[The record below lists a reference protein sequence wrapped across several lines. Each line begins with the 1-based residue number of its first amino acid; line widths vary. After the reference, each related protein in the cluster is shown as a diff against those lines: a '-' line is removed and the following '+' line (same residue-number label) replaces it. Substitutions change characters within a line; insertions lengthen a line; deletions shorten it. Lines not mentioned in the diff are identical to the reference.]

1 MANFRYFVAV
11 GVGAAIALSLVESG
25 ASTELPSLKQP
36 RRNLAQNEDQEP
48 LTAFTPEL
56 LTTAVPTQEDKGD
69 KGDKEDKG
77 DKGDTGDTGDSSS
90 VFSLQLTTSDRSALP
105 PWGNRTPN
113 REKENEKN
121 SGTTLREVA
130 FSAIALTPEMK
141 SGGVGDWGR
150 ENYASD
156 SPIYPSPYSFIPVAQ
171 TKQKPKRS
179 DGQSW
184 RTTKSVQYS
193 QPPAASREDNSQSHE
208 GAIVAQS
215 PRSDEKTSV
224 PEYLNPNPNPLLFP
238 TESQEVQVR
247 ATQPITLQQA
257 LELAERN
264 NRTLQEAKLAL
275 ERNQAAIREARAAEF
290 PTASAGADFT
300 RSESAQAEISNR
312 SRANNPFLQLNDPVS
327 ATFNGSLELSYDLY
341 TAGRRP
347 AQIRQ
352 AEERLRFQQLEV
364 ERVTEQLR
372 LDVTRAYYSL
382 QEADAQV
389 DIFQAAVR
397 AALQSLRDAQLLE
410 QAGLGTRFDVLQA
423 EVDLASSQ
431 QDLTRSLSQQLIARR
446 QIAQLLSLPQ
456 TVAVTA
462 ADPIAVAGNWPLSL
476 EQSIVLGYKNRAEL
490 EQQLVQREIS
500 EQERRL
506 ALSAIRPQASL
517 SAGYNIL
524 GILNDDEGPGDGFTL
539 GARLR
544 WNFFDGGAALARA
557 EQARKN
563 IAIAETRFAEQRNQ
577 VRFAVEQAFFTLNAN
592 AQNIET
598 ATIAL
603 QRAEESLRLAR
614 LRFQAGVGTQ
624 TDVLN
629 QQTALTQARFNQLR
643 AILDYNRALADLQRA
658 TSNLPASDLNQLP

>member
-1 MANFRYFVAV
+1 MPNFRHFVAV

-25 ASTELPSLKQP
+25 ASTELPSLQQP
-36 RRNLAQNEDQEP
+36 RRNSAQNEDQEP

-56 LTTAVPTQEDKGD
+56 FTTAVPTRE
-69 KGDKEDKG
+69 DKEDKG
-77 DKGDTGDTGDSSS
+77 DFSR
-90 VFSLQLTTSDRSALP
+90 VFPFQPTTNDHS
-105 PWGNRTPN
+105 PN

-121 SGTTLREVA
+121 SGTTPREVA
-130 FSAIALTPEMK
+130 FSVTALTPEMK
-141 SGGVGDWGR
+141 SGEVGDWGR
-150 ENYASD
+150 EKYASD
-156 SPIYPSPYSFIPVAQ
+156 SPIYPSPYSFIPVSQ
-171 TKQKPKRS
+171 TNQKPERS

-193 QPPAASREDNSQSHE
+193 QPPAASREDNFQSHE

-215 PRSDEKTSV
+215 PRADEKTSV

-431 QDLTRSLSQQLIARR
+431 QDLTRSLSRQLIARR
-446 QIAQLLSLPQ
+446 EIAQLLSLPQ
-456 TVAVTA
+456 TVAATA

-506 ALSAIRPQASL
+506 ALSSIRPQASL

>member
-1 MANFRYFVAV
+1 
-11 GVGAAIALSLVESG
+11 
-25 ASTELPSLKQP
+25 
-36 RRNLAQNEDQEP
+36 
-48 LTAFTPEL
+48 
-56 LTTAVPTQEDKGD
+56 
-69 KGDKEDKG
+69 
-77 DKGDTGDTGDSSS
+77 
-90 VFSLQLTTSDRSALP
+90 
-105 PWGNRTPN
+105 
-113 REKENEKN
+113 
-121 SGTTLREVA
+121 
-130 FSAIALTPEMK
+130 
-141 SGGVGDWGR
+141 
-150 ENYASD
+150 
-156 SPIYPSPYSFIPVAQ
+156 
-171 TKQKPKRS
+171 
-179 DGQSW
+179 
-184 RTTKSVQYS
+184 
-193 QPPAASREDNSQSHE
+193 
-208 GAIVAQS
+208 
-215 PRSDEKTSV
+215 
-224 PEYLNPNPNPLLFP
+224 
-238 TESQEVQVR
+238 
-247 ATQPITLQQA
+247 
-257 LELAERN
+257 
-264 NRTLQEAKLAL
+264 
-275 ERNQAAIREARAAEF
+275 
-290 PTASAGADFT
+290 
-300 RSESAQAEISNR
+300 
-312 SRANNPFLQLNDPVS
+312 
-327 ATFNGSLELSYDLY
+327 
-341 TAGRRP
+341 
-347 AQIRQ
+347 
-352 AEERLRFQQLEV
+352 
-364 ERVTEQLR
+364 
-372 LDVTRAYYSL
+372 
-382 QEADAQV
+382 
-389 DIFQAAVR
+389 
-397 AALQSLRDAQLLE
+397 LLE

-431 QDLTRSLSQQLIARR
+431 QDLTRSLSRQLIARR
-446 QIAQLLSLPQ
+446 EIAQLLSLPQ
-456 TVAVTA
+456 TVAATA

-506 ALSAIRPQASL
+506 ALSSIRPQASL